1 MSVTPDTSKCSEG
14 HRDGVIVGAAYTHT
28 HTDTSSFPLPRKRL
42 TNAQVRQAF
51 VMESK
56 GALRHEG
63 GRERM
68 RGKRGERGCALTII
82 LLLQDERQAR

>member
-28 HTDTSSFPLPRKRL
+28 HSFPLPRKRL
-42 TNAQVRQAF
+42 THAQVRQAF

-56 GALRHEG
+56 GALRHGG
-63 GRERM
+63 GRGRM